1 MRKIS
6 VIGII
11 VCIAILLASKP
22 IADPTAAE
30 IIKKA
35 EEKMNGKTTTSE
47 LVITILR
54 PKWNRTMKMK
64 IWSKG
69 TKYSMILLTA
79 PVKEKGTVFLKRDK
93 EVWNWL
99 PSIER
104 TIKLPPSVMG
114 QSWMGTDLSNDD
126 LVRADSKEDDYT
138 HTLLGKEEINGREC
152 YKISS
157 VPGEDVAVVW
167 GKIVSWIDLK
177 DYIQMKAEFYDEDDE
192 LINTF
197 KANSIKT
204 MGGKTIATLL
214 EIIPA
219 DKPKHKTIM
228 MYKNIVWDKPISD
241 NFFTTQNMKK
251 VK

>member
-1 MRKIS
+1 MKKIMF
-6 VIGII
+6 
-11 VCIAILLASKP
+11 IAIALCTGMLMAFQPLAEL
-22 IADPTAAE
+22 TAEE

-35 EEKMNGKTTTSE
+35 EDKMQGKTTTAE
-47 LVITILR
+47 LTITIMR
-54 PKWNRTMKMK
+54 PKWNRVMKMK
-64 IWSKG
+64 TWSKG

-79 PVKEKGTVFLKRDK
+79 PAKERGTVFLKRDK
-93 EVWNWL
+93 EVWNWI
-99 PSIER
+99 PSVER

-138 HTLLGKEEINGREC
+138 HTLLGKETINGREC

-167 GKIVSWIDLK
+167 GKIVSWIDVK
-177 DYIQMKAEFYDEDDE
+177 DYIQMKAEFFDEDEE
-192 LINTF
+192 LVNTF
-197 KANSIKT
+197 KASAIKKI
-204 MGGKTIATLL
+204 GGKTIATVL

-219 DKPKHKTIM
+219 DKPLHKTVM
-228 MYKNIVWDKPISD
+228 MYKNIVWDKPIAD